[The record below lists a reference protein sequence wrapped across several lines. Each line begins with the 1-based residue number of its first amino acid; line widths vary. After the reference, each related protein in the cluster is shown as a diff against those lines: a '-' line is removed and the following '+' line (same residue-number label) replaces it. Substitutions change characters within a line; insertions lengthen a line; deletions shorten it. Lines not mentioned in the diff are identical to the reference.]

1 MGGRAIRLPFMS
13 HAAVSQLMH
22 TVTSLEH
29 DVFLAVS
36 CLLQLIQARP
46 GLQDNKERYT
56 DSSQAY
62 QLEKLQ

>member
-1 MGGRAIRLPFMS
+1 MS
-13 HAAVSQLMH
+13 HAAVSQLMY